1 MPNNLVLVE
10 GADDKWFFTA
20 LLKKLQW
27 AVEVYPPAESDC
39 GVDGNGI
46 DNLLES
52 LPILLKQLSTR
63 QREHLAIVIDADS
76 TINNFGFEARRNQI
90 KAIIESFGYQVPDQT
105 PKQYQGE
112 IFSHIRGFAPIGLWI
127 MPNHSSNGMFEDFLL
142 PCIKQPER
150 KEILGIIDNSLN
162 ELKNRQA
169 LTTIRFSDTHESKVK
184 LSTWLDWQKKPN
196 SCRMLSPAC
205 ALKEGWIDAEHPNIT
220 AIIQWLQK
228 VFQ

>member
-1 MPNNLVLVE
+1 MVFYGITE
-10 GADDKWFFTA
+10 
-20 LLKKLQW
+20 KLQW

-105 PKQYQGE
+105 PKQYQG
-112 IFSHIRGFAPIGLWI
+112 RNL
-127 MPNHSSNGMFEDFLL
+127 
-142 PCIKQPER
+142 
-150 KEILGIIDNSLN
+150 
-162 ELKNRQA
+162 
-169 LTTIRFSDTHESKVK
+169 
-184 LSTWLDWQKKPN
+184 
-196 SCRMLSPAC
+196 
-205 ALKEGWIDAEHPNIT
+205 
-220 AIIQWLQK
+220 
-228 VFQ
+228 